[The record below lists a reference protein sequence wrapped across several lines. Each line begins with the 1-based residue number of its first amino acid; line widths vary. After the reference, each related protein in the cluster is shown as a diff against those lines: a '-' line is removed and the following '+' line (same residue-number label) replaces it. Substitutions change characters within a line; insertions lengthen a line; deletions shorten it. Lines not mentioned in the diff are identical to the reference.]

1 MKKGDMLN
9 QIEEERQI
17 MVGEGLGAES
27 KATDARAYHG
37 SLTMMPPL
45 CAQSAI
51 DTHPSIVTLYTSW
64 QARGNLYFL
73 LEFVPGSDLF
83 EEVRRCR
90 HIAPRRAAR
99 YVLQIAMV
107 APTVLHALSVPCPTT
122 PPLQCCGEPQSAVR
136 PVHAS
141 HSSTQALDYL
151 QSKRVVYR
159 DLKLE
164 NLLLNTTA
172 DTVQLADF
180 GLAKQLTDERP
191 KTNTICGTIQYM
203 GACLANGL

>member
-1 MKKGDMLN
+1 
-9 QIEEERQI
+9 
-17 MVGEGLGAES
+17 MVGEGLGVES
-27 KATDARAYHG
+27 KAPDARAYYG
-37 SLTMMPPL
+37 SLTMTPPP
-45 CAQSAI
+45 APQSAI

-107 APTVLHALSVPCPTT
+107 APTVSHILSAPCPTT
-122 PPLQCCGEPQSAVR
+122 PPSIRCDELHSAVQ
-136 PVHAS
+136 PAHAL

-191 KTNTICGTIQYM
+191 KTNTICGTIHYM
-203 GACLANGL
+203 GACLAMGFDKEQRMLW